1 MNYETVIGLEVH
13 VQLRTQTKLFCG
25 CSTAFGSEPNTQV
38 CPVCLGQPGVLPV
51 LNRQALRYSVKS
63 ALALHCTIAEHTKFD
78 RKNYYYPDLPKN
90 YQISQYDMP
99 YSRGGYL
106 DIRVDGKEKR
116 IGLTR
121 IHLEEDAGKLVHS
134 TGNYSDVD
142 LNRTGTPLMEIVTEP
157 DIRSPQEAYA
167 FLTLLRLT
175 LRYIGV
181 SDCNMQEGS
190 LRCDANISL
199 RPEGRKELGTKV
211 EIKNL
216 NSFKAVQA
224 ALEYEMERQ
233 EDELDSGEKII
244 QETRLWDAD
253 RQETRSMR
261 TKEGEEDYRYFPEPD
276 LPPFTLSRDDV
287 SDIRKDI
294 RELPSEREKRFVEE
308 YSIPAYDAG
317 VIIQDREVADF
328 FEACARSTGDAK
340 EASNWV
346 MGEIMRAMNDRKAAL
361 QDLNISAD
369 SLSDLIGLIKKGTVS
384 KKIARESVFPV
395 MLEEGKVPEEIVR
408 EKDLEQK
415 SDAGELE
422 AWITEAI
429 EKNPKAVE
437 DVRNGKK
444 KAIGALV
451 GYVMKQ
457 SKGQANPGMVNRM
470 LSEKLQ

>member
-1 MNYETVIGLEVH
+1 MKYETVIGLEVH
-13 VQLRTQTKLFCG
+13 VQLKTQTKLFCG

-51 LNRQALRYSVKS
+51 LNQRALRYAVKA
-63 ALALHCTIAEHTKFD
+63 ALALNCTIAESTKFD

-90 YQISQYDMP
+90 FQTSQYDMP
-99 YSRGGYL
+99 YSQGGHL
-106 DIRVDGKEKR
+106 DIRLDGDVKR

-134 TGNYSDVD
+134 SGNYSDVD

-167 FLTLLRLT
+167 FLTLMRLT
-175 LRYIGV
+175 LRYIDV

-199 RPEGRKELGTKV
+199 RPEGQEELGTKV

-253 RQETRSMR
+253 REETRSMR

-276 LPPFTLSRDDV
+276 LPPFTLTREYVDEIRN
-287 SDIRKDI
+287 DIC
-294 RELPSEREKRFVEE
+294 ELPSEREKRFVAE
-308 YSIPAYDAG
+308 YSIPEYDAG
-317 VIIQDREVADF
+317 VIIQDRDVADL
-328 FEACARSTGDAK
+328 FETCAKRTGDAK
-340 EASNWV
+340 ETSNWV
-346 MGEIMRAMNDRKAAL
+346 MGDILRAVNDRKVS
-361 QDLNISAD
+361 LNELNVDANG
-369 SLSDLIGLIKKGTVS
+369 LSDLIALIKKGTVS

-395 MLEEGKVPEEIVR
+395 MLDHGKAPEEIVR
-408 EKDLEQK
+408 EKGLEQK
-415 SDAGELE
+415 SDVGELE
-422 AWITEAI
+422 VWVAEAI

-457 SKGQANPGMVNRM
+457 SKGKANPGMVNQM
-470 LSEKLQ
+470 LNQRLK